1 MKEAL
6 TKIEKSRKVIGLIH
20 NPFAA
25 WIILGFSVCMTL
37 VAFLVSLHINNKR
50 LEEQFR
56 YRASEIAEAIVYR
69 LNAYEQMLWSGVA
82 LFHGSDEVTRSDW
95 QRFVATLKLEEHWP
109 GIQGIGFSVPLA
121 AGDIAGFE
129 AAIREEGFSD
139 FAVRP
144 RTDAGYVTAIKYLE
158 PFDWRNQ
165 RAFGFDMWSD
175 STRREAMMIARDTGV
190 AAMSGAITLLQET
203 QQDVQPGFLIYV
215 PVYRGDTEPESLE
228 QRRELLRGWVYA
240 PFRMHDFLRGIIET
254 NGEGLEFALFDGNDP
269 DSDSLLYSSQPM
281 PDVSRFLNVFS
292 EFEFNLEQA
301 LTAQERTW
309 TLFFYSDK
317 YEPDDVEGNL
327 PTFVATIGI
336 ILDVVLFYV
345 ILSLHVIVRQSD
357 RMVARRLQILVD
369 EKEHFMRNEQE
380 IRQHYD
386 TLKEHSAALEA
397 DRDERE
403 FRVIELKREVNQLAD
418 RLGETPRY
426 TAGVSDENEKRVRH
440 EGTEHPPGRGQR

>member
-1 MKEAL
+1 MKQVL
-6 TKIEKSRKVIGLIH
+6 EKFEKPRKVIGLIH

-25 WIILGFSVCMTL
+25 WIILGVSVCMTL
-37 VAFLVSLHINNKR
+37 VVFLVSLHINNKQ
-50 LEEQFR
+50 LENQFR
-56 YRASEIAEAIVYR
+56 YRTSEITGAIGDR
-69 LNAYEQMLWSGVA
+69 LYVYEQVLWSGVA

-95 QRFVATLKLEEHWP
+95 QRFVATMKLEEHWP

-129 AAIREEGFSD
+129 AAIRDEGFPD
-139 FAVRP
+139 FAVHP
-144 RTDAGYVTAIKYLE
+144 SSDASDVTAVKYLE

-228 QRRELLRGWVYA
+228 KRRDTLHGWVYA
-240 PFRMHDFLRGIIET
+240 PFRLHDFLSGIIET
-254 NGEGLEFALFDGNDP
+254 NGEGLEFALFDGTEP
-269 DSDSLLYSSQPM
+269 DSDSLMYSSQPM
-281 PDVSRFLNVFS
+281 PDVSRFLNGFS
-292 EFEFNLEQA
+292 EFEFNLEQT

-386 TLKEHSAALEA
+386 ALKEHSAALEA

-426 TAGVSDENEKRVRH
+426 TAGVSDENEKRAGH
-440 EGTEHPPGRGQR
+440 EGTEHPPGGG